1 MTTIRGGMFPAATA
15 RLLLAFAVT
24 VLAACGGGGGGGG
37 AGTTPLPATLA
48 VVAPAAQQPL
58 STALAFTSNAVD
70 PALVYAW
77 DFGDGTSST
86 LAAPS
91 HAYARAG
98 VFTVRLVVGNGSGA
112 LAATAA
118 VQIADFAVVAG
129 KACSG
134 TGQSG
139 WCWQRPLPQGNFIA
153 DYAFVDD
160 SHGWAVGDQGTILAT
175 TDGGVTWNVQSSG
188 TQLFLGRAT
197 FASALVGWVAG
208 SSGELLKTADGGASW
223 RRVSF
228 GRNDFVQAIGAT
240 DAEAAWVTTTQGDAF
255 VTSNGGLQWRQVRGP
270 GTGSFRIIPVSV
282 GDVWSL
288 APFYT
293 AQPSLSHSIDGGASW
308 VAVALPAIDPGL
320 AGYPFDLQ
328 FPDRDHAIVSGF
340 ESGYRDADPT
350 TYVARPTL
358 FVTADRGASWQPVSL
373 PPGAFNP
380 VFSLAGTSTVFAFSY
395 GSGIQRTTDNGA
407 TWQAVSPPAAAFFY
421 ATGFKAFTPQRLLV
435 TDGMGRVW
443 YSIDGGAAWNQRS
456 ARGTSAAALNSLWFF
471 DSREGLGI
479 ADDGSATRTADGGRT
494 WTTSEATSAGW
505 RRAQFLAD
513 GSVGWVISDLGT
525 IYRSTD
531 KGRTWLAPV
540 PMTSA
545 FVYGVTD
552 FHFVDA
558 QRGWAV
564 APYSSGGSGGAIYTS
579 SDGGLSWQAVAGTA
593 LSYGFVA
600 IRFADALH
608 GVAVGPAGV
617 AIVTS
622 DGGATWAPR
631 PTGVGSGL
639 RRVAFI
645 DATTAVAVG
654 ENGAI
659 VRSTDRGQSW
669 QLVTGTPAARTLND
683 VRFLDARIGH
693 AVGEGGAQLVSRD
706 GGLSWSANLTRTQ
719 MNLQAV
725 FFVDEQTGWIAGSE
739 GSILAT
745 ATGGR

>member
-1 MTTIRGGMFPAATA
+1 MTTIPGGMFPAATA

-24 VLAACGGGGGGGG
+24 VLAACGGGGGGDG

-91 HAYARAG
+91 HAYAQAG

-112 LAATAA
+112 LAATAT

-175 TDGGVTWNVQSSG
+175 TDGGVTWNAQSSG

-282 GDVWSL
+282 DDVWSL
-288 APFYT
+288 APFYA
-293 AQPSLSHSIDGGASW
+293 AQPSLSHSTDGGATW

-320 AGYPFDLQ
+320 AGYVNDLQ
-328 FPDRDHAIVSGF
+328 FTDPDHAIASGF
-340 ESGYRDADPT
+340 ESGFRDADPM
-350 TYVARPTL
+350 TYVARQTL
-358 FVTADRGASWQPVSL
+358 FITADRGTSWQVVAQ
-373 PPGAFNP
+373 PPSGFSP
-380 VFSLAGTSTVFAFSY
+380 VFSLAGGGKVFAFSY
-395 GSGIQRTTDNGA
+395 NSGVQRTTDNGA
-407 TWQAVSPPAAAFFY
+407 TWQAVPLPAVAGFY
-421 ATGFKAFTPQRLLV
+421 VTGLKAFTPQRLIL
-435 TDGMGRVW
+435 TDGFGETWLSV
-443 YSIDGGAAWNQRS
+443 DGGATWN
-456 ARGTSAAALNSLWFF
+456 ARGARGASAAALNSIWFF
-471 DSREGLGI
+471 DSREGLAI
-479 ADDGSATRTADGGRT
+479 ADDGSAARTSDGGQT
-494 WTTSEATSAGW
+494 WTASAATGFGW

-513 GSVGWVISDLGT
+513 GSVGWVISDSGT

-545 FVYGVTD
+545 LLYGVAD
-552 FHFVDA
+552 FHFIDA

-564 APYSSGGSGGAIYTS
+564 VPYSSGGGGKIFTS

-593 LSYGFVA
+593 LSYGFTS

-631 PTGVGSGL
+631 STGVGSGL

-669 QLVTGTPAARTLND
+669 LPVTGTPAARTLND

-739 GSILAT
+739 GSILST